1 MDRQSE
7 TLEETN
13 RLNWREV
20 RDWLQ
25 AHAPLVLEDR
35 ALLEELG
42 LRPTGRNV
50 VELGRAALT
59 RLEEA
64 CAREAGAR
72 MAIEQVARANFA
84 AQTQTHVAALDLME
98 ARSHSD
104 LARRLDASAQARF
117 GLVGAVI
124 ALEKPG
130 PVPFGWRALK
140 SGEVDRLLGPD
151 GLTWL
156 GPAFEDANW
165 KGSPLFGAQA
175 DQVRSVALV
184 RMAPWVPHRLA
195 LCAFGSSEP
204 EGFMAT
210 QGGELV
216 AFLSRVVERMIERWP
231 VLD

>member
-7 TLEETN
+7 TLEETI
-13 RLNWREV
+13 RLNWPEV
-20 RDWLQ
+20 RGWLQ
-25 AHAPLVLEDR
+25 AHAPLLLDDR

-72 MAIEQVARANFA
+72 KAIEQVARANFA

-140 SGEVDRLLGPD
+140 PGEVDRLLGPD

-175 DQVRSVALV
+175 DQVKSVALV

-204 EGFMAT
+204 EGFMAS